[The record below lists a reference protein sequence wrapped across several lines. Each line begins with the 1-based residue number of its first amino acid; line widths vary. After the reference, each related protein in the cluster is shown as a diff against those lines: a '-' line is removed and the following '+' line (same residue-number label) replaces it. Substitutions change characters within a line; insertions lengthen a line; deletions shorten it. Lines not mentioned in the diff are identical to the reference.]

1 MLKISNHYVFTVK
14 SIAPLRGAQRKE
26 RKRMCKIYFRNLSW
40 VWGVDRKIQ
49 ACRWCKTMIS
59 RDGYF
64 DLPVPHERFFFLHTL
79 HHIWSQIP
87 LIVDIFH
94 ILITFL
100 WCLMTALTSVMLT
113 LTTVYLLIPIQ
124 PVHIKSVRNLNFYLT
139 LDNFSFSVSFYNHAI
154 FQYMYLNSFW
164 TVLSHKFRHSRQVYI
179 IHSGLQNEGPQ
190 VII

>member
-1 MLKISNHYVFTVK
+1 MGV
-14 SIAPLRGAQRKE
+14 RGRQKNSGLPSDAR
-26 RKRMCKIYFRNLSW
+26 LW
-40 VWGVDRKIQ
+40 
-49 ACRWCKTMIS
+49 S
-59 RDGYF
+59 RGTDYF
-64 DLPVPHERFFFLHTL
+64 DLPVTHEWFFFLHTL
-79 HHIWSQIP
+79 YHIWSQIP

-113 LTTVYLLIPIQ
+113 LTMVYLLIPIQ

-139 LDNFSFSVSFYNHAI
+139 LDNFSFSACFYNHAI
-154 FQYMYLNSFW
+154 FQYNVFKRTSFW
-164 TVLSHKFRHSRQVYI
+164 TVLSHKGQVYM